1 MAVSTLVR
9 VIVLNLCGFPVGGYI
24 LFVLIVAI
32 APCVLVAT
40 VATPET
46 HDPDTV
52 FTTVASHPL
61 IVVG

>member
-1 MAVSTLVR
+1 
-9 VIVLNLCGFPVGGYI
+9 LNLCGFPVGGYI